1 MLFDDVLKHPVVKQ
15 VIASGEERASRVVG
29 RLLSDQRVSQ
39 GLQELLAAA
48 AAARATVE
56 SGVQA
61 ALHAANLPTA
71 DELRSMRQKLSELE
85 AQVEALNGRLQ
96 AEDGAAHPASPAE
109 TPAEKPAEAPAG
121 TASGPTEPAGP

>member
-15 VIASGEERASRVVG
+15 VIATGEEQATRVVG
-29 RLLSDQRVSQ
+29 KLLSDQRVTQ

-71 DELRSMRQKLSELE
+71 EELRGMRQKLSELE
-85 AQVEALNGRLQ
+85 AQVEALNSRLN
-96 AEDGAAHPASPAE
+96 ADDAAASPVPAAPQE
-109 TPAEKPAEAPAG
+109 T
-121 TASGPTEPAGP
+121 SEP

>member
-1 MLFDDVLKHPVVKQ
+1 MLFDEVLKHPVVKQ
-15 VIASGEERASRVVG
+15 VIASGEERATKVVG
-29 RLLSDQRVSQ
+29 QLLADERVTH

-71 DELRSMRQKLSELE
+71 DELRTMRQRLSELE
-85 AQVEALNGRLQ
+85 AQVDELSTRLKQ
-96 AEDGAAHPASPAE
+96 VEPG
-109 TPAEKPAEAPAG
+109 APAG
-121 TASGPTEPAGP
+121 SPGPDGTP

>member
-1 MLFDDVLKHPVVKQ
+1 MLFDGVLKNPVLKQ
-15 VIASGEERASRVVG
+15 VLASGEEQAGKVVG
-29 RLLSDQRVSQ
+29 KLLTDERVSH

-71 DELRSMRQKLSELE
+71 EELRTMRQRLSELE
-85 AQVEALNGRLQ
+85 AQVEALHARLEPDQ
-96 AEDGAAHPASPAE
+96 AAAPPAAV
-109 TPAEKPAEAPAG
+109 AAPEG
-121 TASGPTEPAGP
+121 SGPAPVP

>member
-15 VIASGEERASRVVG
+15 VIASSEEKANQVVG
-29 RLLSDQRVSQ
+29 KLLADQRVSQ

-48 AAARATVE
+48 AAARATIE

-71 DELRSMRQKLSELE
+71 EELRTMRQRLSELE
-85 AQVEALNGRLQ
+85 AQVEALHGRLEPQ
-96 AEDGAAHPASPAE
+96 APVEPAQPDVAA
-109 TPAEKPAEAPAG
+109 APAG
-121 TASGPTEPAGP
+121 PDEPAQPVGPTGPAGP

>member
-15 VIASGEERASRVVG
+15 VIATGEEQATKVVG
-29 RLLSDQRVSQ
+29 KLLSDQRVSH

-56 SGVQA
+56 AGVQA

-71 DELRSMRQKLSELE
+71 EELRTMRQKLSELE
-85 AQVEALNGRLQ
+85 AQVEALNSRFKF
-96 AEDGAAHPASPAE
+96 EEVAAPAPVAATPAE
-109 TPAEKPAEAPAG
+109 TPREA
-121 TASGPTEPAGP
+121 SEPAPSPG

>member
-15 VIASGEERASRVVG
+15 VIASGEERATKVMGQLFSDERVTH
-29 RLLSDQRVSQ
+29 

-71 DELRSMRQKLSELE
+71 DEVRTMRQRLSELE
-85 AQVEALNGRLQ
+85 AQVDELNTRLKR
-96 AEDGAAHPASPAE
+96 AEPP
-109 TPAEKPAEAPAG
+109 APAPD
-121 TASGPTEPAGP
+121 TSAEPPKPD

>member
-1 MLFDDVLKHPVVKQ
+1 MLFDAVFKHPVVKQ
-15 VIASGEERASRVVG
+15 VIATGEEQATKVVG
-29 RLLSDQRVSQ
+29 KLLSDQRVTQ

-71 DELRSMRQKLSELE
+71 EELRTMRQKLSELE
-85 AQVEALNGRLQ
+85 AQVESLNSRLK
-96 AEDGAAHPASPAE
+96 ADEAAAPPVTAAPQE
-109 TPAEKPAEAPAG
+109 T
-121 TASGPTEPAGP
+121 SEP

>member
-1 MLFDDVLKHPVVKQ
+1 MLFDDVFKHPIVKQ
-15 VIASGEERASRVVG
+15 VIATGEEQATRVVG
-29 RLLSDQRVSQ
+29 KLLSDERVTQ

-71 DELRSMRQKLSELE
+71 DELRAMRQKLSELA
-85 AQVEALNGRLQ
+85 AQVAALNSRLEGGE
-96 AEDGAAHPASPAE
+96 AVMPAAPVAPAAAPAE
-109 TPAEKPAEAPAG
+109 T
-121 TASGPTEPAGP
+121 SEP

>member
-1 MLFDDVLKHPVVKQ
+1 MVFDEVLRHPAVKR
-15 VIASGEERASRVVG
+15 VIASGEERATRVVG
-29 RLLSDQRVSQ
+29 QLLADERVTH

-71 DELRSMRQKLSELE
+71 DELRTMRQRLSELE
-85 AQVEALNGRLQ
+85 AQVDELGTRLKQ
-96 AEDGAAHPASPAE
+96 VEPTAPAAPNEPTE
-109 TPAEKPAEAPAG
+109 TP
-121 TASGPTEPAGP
+121 

>member
-15 VIASGEERASRVVG
+15 VIASGEEQASRVVG

-56 SGVQA
+56 AGVQA

-96 AEDGAAHPASPAE
+96 AEGEAAPPASTDE
-109 TPAEKPAEAPAG
+109 TPPAPP
-121 TASGPTEPAGP
+121 SGPTEPA

>member
-1 MLFDDVLKHPVVKQ
+1 MLFGEVLKHPVVKQ
-15 VIASGEERASRVVG
+15 VIASGEERATRVVSQ
-29 RLLSDQRVSQ
+29 LLTDERVTH

-71 DELRSMRQKLSELE
+71 DEVRTMRQRLSELE
-85 AQVEALNGRLQ
+85 AQVDDLSNRLKHV
-96 AEDGAAHPASPAE
+96 EPP
-109 TPAEKPAEAPAG
+109 APA
-121 TASGPTEPAGP
+121 APPEPSEPSGQP

>member
-15 VIASGEERASRVVG
+15 VIASGEERATRVVG
-29 RLLSDQRVSQ
+29 KLLTDERVTH

-71 DELRSMRQKLSELE
+71 EELRTMRQRLSELE
-85 AQVEALNGRLQ
+85 AQVDGLNTRLAQ
-96 AEDGAAHPASPAE
+96 SGAAAPVEPSPPSE
-109 TPAEKPAEAPAG
+109 TALPSEAAPQ
-121 TASGPTEPAGP
+121 PER

>member
-15 VIASGEERASRVVG
+15 VIATGEEQATRVVG
-29 RLLSDQRVSQ
+29 KLLSDQRVSQ

-85 AQVEALNGRLQ
+85 AQVDALNGRFK
-96 AEDGAAHPASPAE
+96 AEDAAA
-109 TPAEKPAEAPAG
+109 TPAPVAA
-121 TASGPTEPAGP
+121 TPTETSEP

>member
-15 VIASGEERASRVVG
+15 VIASGEERATRVVG
-29 RLLSDQRVSQ
+29 KLLTDERVTH

-71 DELRSMRQKLSELE
+71 EELRTMRQRLSELE
-85 AQVEALNGRLQ
+85 AQVDGLNTRLAQSEA
-96 AEDGAAHPASPAE
+96 A
-109 TPAEKPAEAPAG
+109 APADP
-121 TASGPTEPAGP
+121 SPPPPPSEPTPSEPSPQPGS

>member
-1 MLFDDVLKHPVVKQ
+1 MLFDEVLKHPVVKQ
-15 VIASGEERASRVVG
+15 VIASGEERATKVVG
-29 RLLSDQRVSQ
+29 QLLADERVTH

-71 DELRSMRQKLSELE
+71 DELRTMRQRLSELE
-85 AQVEALNGRLQ
+85 AQVDELSTRLKQ
-96 AEDGAAHPASPAE
+96 VEPS
-109 TPAEKPAEAPAG
+109 APAG
-121 TASGPTEPAGP
+121 SPGPDGTP